1 MLTIPPLEKI
11 ISRSRSSK
19 MRNTNAITNSSSSV
33 TSIETRADRNGG
45 GLVYHRSDCGYPRN
59 RVYGYGGNWP
69 GSLCGDWIPIPPSE
83 YFCGVY
89 YPHFYADVV
98 WYGEGALSERVNAD
112 DYNSLRNTY
121 NNIKNKNEDGGG
133 KHNWTD
139 IELKN
144 VFNRMKKKEF
154 TGGVGDYRGLCSK
167 VL

>member
-89 YPHFYADVV
+89 YPHLYADVV
-98 WYGEGALSERVNAD
+98 WYG
-112 DYNSLRNTY
+112 DYNSTKNTF

-133 KHNWTD
+133 EHNWTEAE
-139 IELKN
+139 INSVVSSL
-144 VFNRMKKKEF
+144 
-154 TGGVGDYRGLCSK
+154 TGCSF
-167 VL
+167 